1 MLSAGCAW
9 APRGLAR
16 AANMSSETMIRGV
29 VIECISATRS
39 RARRGRL
46 RGILAAHVRAAIGR
60 RLDFH

>member
-1 MLSAGCAW
+1 
-9 APRGLAR
+9 
-16 AANMSSETMIRGV
+16 MSSETMIRGV

-39 RARRGRL
+39 RARQGRL